1 MDQLTFSLLP
11 QSGLAGFGKSAGLS
25 GGVAQSR
32 STSAGSKPSDAQSSA
47 PNSPPQGHS
56 TSALGLPEYE
66 YPTPWAVLRTA
77 GDPAPL
83 LVKNTFIGFDIGR
96 PASLADFY
104 TERHTQSCPASGIGL
119 PPGLEDMVA
128 LGESTREIG
137 MMEDR
142 EQLSPTDHLLPAGL
156 LDLLGDLESPRS
168 SSPPPQQPPL
178 FDGSW
183 ALPMSQAQSYTPKPV
198 VLESSSPPSQQ
209 PPLFDG
215 SWALPMLHAQLY
227 TPQPFVLDLSL
238 ALCSP
243 GQAKQQRLPLSDPIL
258 DQLCLPNRL
267 PPQMWAQETVQA
279 TPEAELGSPD
289 CPTVGSKDHWFGTCR
304 PCAFMYTKG
313 CGNGVLCSFCHLCD
327 KDAKKRRSK
336 DKRTA
341 LRSSKHSGC

>member
-11 QSGLAGFGKSAGLS
+11 QSGLAGFGKTAGLS

-183 ALPMSQAQSYTPKPV
+183 ALPM
-198 VLESSSPPSQQ
+198 
-209 PPLFDG
+209 
-215 SWALPMLHAQLY
+215 Y